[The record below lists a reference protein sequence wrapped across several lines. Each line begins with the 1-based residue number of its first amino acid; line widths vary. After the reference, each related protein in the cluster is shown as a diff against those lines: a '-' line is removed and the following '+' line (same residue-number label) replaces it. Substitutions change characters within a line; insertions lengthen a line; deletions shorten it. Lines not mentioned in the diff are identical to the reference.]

1 MTPAAPVASNPVL
14 RRVLTVAGIVTAVL
28 AVAGAVIGFAVSGT
42 SGLFSALVGVVL
54 AALFLGITGA
64 SILIANRW
72 NGDPLYPTLFF
83 SIVLGG
89 WVIKFVIFI
98 VALFLLRG
106 APWLDSMVFFIA
118 LVVSILATLVVDVI
132 VMMKMRI
139 PYVSDADLPTSFDD
153 EEEATQPAAGED
165 TPAAREES
173 SRNAEKPLDRA

>member
-14 RRVLTVAGIVTAVL
+14 RRVLTVAL
-28 AVAGAVIGFAVSGT
+28 AIAGAVIGFTVSGT

-106 APWLDSMVFFIA
+106 APWLDSMVFFVA

-139 PYVSDADLPTSFDD
+139 PYVSDVDLPESFED
-153 EEEATQPAAGED
+153 EEAASQPVAGED
-165 TPAAREES
+165 TPADAEES
-173 SRNAEKPLDRA
+173 SRNAEKPSDHV

>member
-14 RRVLTVAGIVTAVL
+14 RRVLTIGAIVTAVL
-28 AVAGAVIGFAVSGT
+28 AIAGAVIGFAVSGT

-54 AALFLGITGA
+54 AALFLAITGG

-98 VALFLLRG
+98 AALFLLRG
-106 APWLDSMVFFIA
+106 APWLDSIVFFVA
-118 LVVSILATLVVDVI
+118 LVISILATLVVDVI

-139 PYVSDADLPTSFDD
+139 PYVSDIDLPESFDD
-153 EEEATQPAAGED
+153 EEDAPKSVAGED
-165 TPAAREES
+165 TPAAPDTS
-173 SRNAEKPLDRA
+173 SSNAEKPSDRG